1 MVIPKEEKDKC
12 GIEDVGIYALTNL
25 VIRSPEAINLE
36 NVNAQS
42 TLDFCFFRRLTF
54 IVFKHHTF

>member
-25 VIRSPEAINLE
+25 VINS
-36 NVNAQS
+36 S
-42 TLDFCFFRRLTF
+42 C
-54 IVFKHHTF
+54 